1 MDNILECKVY
11 VYCGFGWLGGIK
23 VINFCVLFV
32 MIFGF
37 KIKNVFIMIVLLISR
52 FIGIFCICI
61 GVKFMNFDIWRNFI
75 EFK

>member
-52 FIGIFCICI
+52 YYWNILYMYMCKVYEFWYLK
-61 GVKFMNFDIWRNFI
+61 KFYRV
-75 EFK
+75 